1 MYKDEP
7 VTRHAP
13 VQLPNQSVAQLRT
26 TAPHAQAQPACGIW
40 QIPLSKL
47 KRSFSST
54 SLQIAW
60 ANLGVE
66 EAGLGAEGLAIVQE
80 VVEGTNDDLAKTVA
94 QRVAARRRLAFE
106 RNAVEDVRTTGASEQ
121 GPSGCAGSSSGPGG
135 GGGGG
140 GGTEEAHVHQN
151 AQGCAQARKKVYTKN
166 KTKVPTVSDLHDT
179 PFEYLSQFCNIE
191 VAETHLLTLQ
201 AVKGHKVVLWD
212 GKKVIPGHGA
222 TCTATYVCQHDIDAV
237 RWAFCPDVKQSAK
250 VCKAVTKAR
259 FIEYV
264 SNPENKACGFIC
276 KLQETSMDK
285 LHRATYSSNQF
296 EELLCGRDGYK
307 GTVRHIT
314 LPPTYHPPPRPTP
327 PPTTHPSP
335 PLPSRGL
342 SEYAG
347 CRQGECEDERSCQ
360 NGRQPPQRTQG

>member
-222 TCTATYVCQHDIDAV
+222 TRTATYVCLHAIDAV
-237 RWAFCPDVKQSAK
+237 RMAFCPDVKQSAK
-250 VCKAVTKAR
+250 VCKVVGKAR
-259 FIEYV
+259 FIDYI
-264 SNPENKACGFIC
+264 SNPTNKACGFIC

-314 LPPTYHPPPRPTP
+314 LPPTYP
-327 PPTTHPSP
+327 PPTLTPSLPPASP

-360 NGRQPPQRTQG
+360 NGRQPP